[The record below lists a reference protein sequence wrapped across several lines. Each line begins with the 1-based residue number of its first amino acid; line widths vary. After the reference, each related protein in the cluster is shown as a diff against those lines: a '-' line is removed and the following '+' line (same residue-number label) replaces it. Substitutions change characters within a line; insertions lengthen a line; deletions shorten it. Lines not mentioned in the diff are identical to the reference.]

1 MKRFKYI
8 MALSLVLGF
17 TACEEK
23 YLDLKSPTEPTTG
36 SFFSTQAEL
45 NLALTGVYNSLIFR
59 GGYNLPI
66 QVNMDNSAT
75 DIGLTRG
82 INGGAYEEFGAG
94 NHSPNSGG
102 FAQSY
107 TQHYTGIA
115 RANSLLKYMERAKAV
130 VADAVFQDIRNQA
143 IVIRAYHYM
152 YLTEIFGDV
161 PFIETVFENTAD
173 ALLPRTPKAA
183 IAEKLLADLKAAAA
197 VLPHTRPD
205 SERGRITKAA
215 ALGIRARIA
224 LYNKNYA
231 EAAASAKEIIDSE
244 AANGLIL
251 HPKYEDLFNANGQNS
266 KEIMMIMPYR
276 QGFSPSSGASDFS
289 NFPQAQGSRNR
300 GSFTVATP
308 TQSMIDSYEATDGK
322 PIDKSSVYD
331 PSKPFANRD
340 PRLAASIVTPQTIW
354 AGLRFESHKDSLRAR
369 NAAGVIAGNN
379 NDCRTISW
387 PAAFCG
393 YLWKKY
399 TDENSQ
405 IALRPDSFLSFSL
418 MRYAEIL
425 LIFAEAKIELGQ
437 VDQSALNAIN
447 RVRARAYGVNV
458 ANVASYPAIT
468 TTNQA
473 ELRTI
478 IKRERKVELANEGFR
493 LFDIRRW
500 RIAEKVMPVP
510 LYGRIL
516 NTRTA
521 TLRPQIDEDGFVSY
535 KGVESQYDLNT
546 DSRFL
551 NAFRTF
557 NPARDYLCPIPQQE
571 IDTYAG
577 SGAALQQNPGY

>member
-1 MKRFKYI
+1 
-8 MALSLVLGF
+8 
-17 TACEEK
+17 
-23 YLDLKSPTEPTTG
+23 
-36 SFFSTQAEL
+36 
-45 NLALTGVYNSLIFR
+45 
-59 GGYNLPI
+59 
-66 QVNMDNSAT
+66 
-75 DIGLTRG
+75 
-82 INGGAYEEFGAG
+82 
-94 NHSPNSGG
+94 
-102 FAQSY
+102 
-107 TQHYTGIA
+107 
-115 RANSLLKYMERAKAV
+115 
-130 VADAVFQDIRNQA
+130 
-143 IVIRAYHYM
+143 
-152 YLTEIFGDV
+152 
-161 PFIETVFENTAD
+161 
-173 ALLPRTPKAA
+173 
-183 IAEKLLADLKAAAA
+183 
-197 VLPHTRPD
+197 
-205 SERGRITKAA
+205 
-215 ALGIRARIA
+215 
-224 LYNKNYA
+224 
-231 EAAASAKEIIDSE
+231 
-244 AANGLIL
+244 
-251 HPKYEDLFNANGQNS
+251 
-266 KEIMMIMPYR
+266 MPYR
-276 QGFSPSSGASDFS
+276 QGFSPGPGTSDFS

-300 GSFTVATP
+300 GAFTVATP

-322 PIDKSSVYD
+322 PIDESSVYD
-331 PSKPFANRD
+331 PSQPFANRD

-369 NAAGVIAGNN
+369 NAAGVITGNN

-399 TDENSQ
+399 TDEPSQ

-425 LIFAEAKIELGQ
+425 LIFAEAKFELGQ
-437 VDQSALNAIN
+437 ADESALNAIN

-571 IDTYAG
+571 IDTYKG
-577 SGAALQQNPGY
+577 SGATLPQNPGY